1 MTVMKFGGSS
11 LATAELLDHAV
22 GIAAGSVDRGVVLV
36 ASAMG
41 DTTDRLQQL
50 ARAAGRGDGQK
61 ADASV
66 ERLAEHHRAAADA
79 LLGEGGYRTVADEL
93 LGHAEHRLAVAQL
106 DALFGEL
113 RAIVTG
119 MGLLRQWTP
128 RSNDAVLGFGERAV
142 TVLLAARARQ
152 RGIDARLLDSRTV
165 IVTDDHF
172 MHANVRQPETGD
184 RIRSRGR
191 PAAGQLIVAQGFI
204 AATEEQI
211 PTTLGRGGSDYTATL
226 FGAALE
232 AEEVVIWTDVTGI
245 MTCDPRLVPAARTQ
259 PTISYREAAEMAY
272 FGARVIHPATI
283 QPAVRD
289 AIPVAVKNTSA
300 PERAG
305 TRIAAEAAS
314 GAKAIAYKRGIIL
327 INVTSS
333 RMLLAYGFLRRIFE
347 IFEHHR
353 TAVDLV
359 ATSEVSISITI
370 DDAAHLDGI
379 VADLEETGAVNVDRD
394 ASLVSIVGQDLW
406 EQPGFLA
413 TTVSALQ
420 GVPLKMMC
428 LGSSDINLSLVV
440 ADAATETAVRSLHRR
455 FFEERT

>member
-11 LATAELLDHAV
+11 LATAELLDHAL
-22 GIAAGSVDRGVVLV
+22 GIAAGALADGVVLV

-41 DTTDRLQQL
+41 GSTDRLQRVANL
-50 ARAAGRGDGQK
+50 AGSGDVADAGRECERMQREHGDT
-61 ADASV
+61 A
-66 ERLAEHHRAAADA
+66 R
-79 LLGEGGYRTVADEL
+79 EL
-93 LGHAEHRLAVAQL
+93 LDGAPLAGALAQL
-106 DALFGEL
+106 DALFDEL
-113 RAIVTG
+113 RVIVNG
-119 MGLLRQWTP
+119 MSALRQWTP

-152 RGIDARLLDSRTV
+152 HGIEARLLDSREL
-165 IVTDDHF
+165 IVTDNHF
-172 MHANVRQPETGD
+172 MQANVRQSETAE
-184 RIRSRGR
+184 RIRAHGR
-191 PAAGQLIVAQGFI
+191 PGRRQLLVAPGFI
-204 AATEEQI
+204 AATEDGI

-226 FGAALE
+226 FGAALGA
-232 AEEVVIWTDVTGI
+232 AEVTIWTDVTGI
-245 MTCDPRLVPAARTQ
+245 MTSDPRLVPDALTQ
-259 PTISYREAAEMAY
+259 PSISYREAAEMAY

-283 QPAVRD
+283 QPAVREG
-289 AIPVAVKNTSA
+289 IPVTVKNTRQPA
-300 PERAG
+300 AAG
-305 TRIAAEAAS
+305 TRIAADGAS
-314 GAKAIAYKRGIIL
+314 GAKAIAYKRGITL

-353 TAVDLV
+353 TPVDLV
-359 ATSEVSISITI
+359 ATSEVSVSMTI
-370 DDAAHLDGI
+370 DDTARLDAI
-379 VADLEETGAVNVDRD
+379 AADLTEIGAVNVDHD

-413 TTVSALQ
+413 TAVSALE

-455 FFEERT
+455 FFEG